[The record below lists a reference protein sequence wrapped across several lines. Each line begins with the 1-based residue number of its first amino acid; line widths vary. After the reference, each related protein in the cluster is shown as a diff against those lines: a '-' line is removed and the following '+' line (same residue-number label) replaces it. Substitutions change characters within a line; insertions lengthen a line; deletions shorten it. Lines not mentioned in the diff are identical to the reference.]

1 MMNFSIPPKIHH
13 SSFIIH
19 HLISPNCQSHCALR
33 ASFEIPIYMF
43 STKHLNRMKRIFTA
57 LISIA
62 LLATNATAQAPQ
74 NDNCPGAIQ
83 LTPTPIGNA
92 CPTAIYSNI
101 GATNAPTGSERN
113 PDCFNGLIAYK
124 DVWFKFRTGT
134 GANLNYR
141 IAIKGVNAADSIK
154 NPQVAL
160 YVGDCTAGLVR
171 EYCATK
177 EVGTAD
183 GNGISLDAGCMRP
196 NTDYFIQVADFQSNN
211 VGGKFTVCVQPIDP
225 IYNLQSTPQT
235 TTACIGTLYD
245 SGGPLG
251 NYGNNQNNW
260 TFNIRPQATGC
271 IEVTVDSF
279 STEANVDTLLIY
291 DGLTNV
297 LLDKISGLTNRPVV
311 FQAATS
317 WIRVVFKSDIS
328 VNARGFKLSWKSSL
342 ACSAPI
348 PTSCAAPEIIPSLP
362 FVKTN
367 ATNCNDAINTITSSP
382 CSSTANSFLGGKD
395 HVYRFTS
402 TGGQCV
408 SVVLSNIP
416 PFNGGLGT
424 QTGINV
430 GLYRNCPSGA
440 NSECVAVGKLNTAR
454 DSSVIKNISLTLAGD
469 YFLVVSSREACT
481 SYNIKMDTVS
491 CLNSLPNAG
500 SCSKALP
507 LGDCSTSGTSDV
519 ILDLS
524 TPGDGTFM
532 TFGLNPSINTG
543 CILNYGITVPPPT
556 NFTFLYFKA
565 QATGKFGFTI
575 APITPNANT
584 DIDFN
589 LYGPIDNVGDICNY
603 SKTNAPARSSYAAP
617 GAIPGPGGSLTGMA
631 DSYRDPLLGINV
643 PVVDNYDCAAGGLG
657 DGIVRRMDVVQG
669 KIYLLW
675 INDYS
680 GIIGRDGVRLNFSGT
695 TPGVLD
701 SVNPT
706 AQFLAGRDTA
716 LCIGGSTQLFAQG
729 GISYK
734 WSPSLG
740 LSSDTATRPTANP
753 SVSTS
758 YSVSIQGT
766 CRVVGKKVEV
776 LVYNVKD
783 MPNQTVCRNEDL
795 VFNAGEVYPATAN
808 AVWSWASS
816 SGHINELSCTNC
828 PNPTFR
834 ALGAAGAHVFTVTL
848 TTPSC
853 TLSKTVVITVAAE
866 AAPVYSVITSLTPSR
881 DTNVCSGQPF
891 NLLKTGF
898 DNTAT
903 YTWTSDPNSILSGS
917 NPSVSPSV
925 TTKYYVS
932 VTGGVGGCAFTSKD
946 SVIVN
951 VFQAPILNLIADT
964 TLCRDLIISLG
975 NSPVQANTIYSWNN
989 TAGFDNPASPNPKLT
1004 VRPSVNTYTLTA
1016 RNIGGCTVTKTIVVT
1031 GIDLSLRI
1039 NGADTIRICRGTPL
1053 NLTTTITPANAR
1065 IKWSSN
1071 RDFTIPIDST
1081 TANITVNPI
1090 TRSRY
1095 YAEVTKGNCSRI
1107 DSVDVQ
1113 VDSLPLNREILPK
1126 DTTVCQGATVLLR
1139 SPVYEPVLY
1148 PNLKFKWSPAF
1159 GAITPDSFYNL
1170 VITADTTR
1178 TYKRIGTNGGCVIE
1192 DTVRVKVNPNPV
1204 LILAPKDTNIC
1215 ESASRIDVRMTVT
1228 TPTANVT
1235 DYKWKVNGQEQP
1247 AGDGKMFLV
1256 VNPTLGT
1263 TQVTISAKVGDC
1275 PGSASTNIIVNPL
1288 PRVVFPVAPF
1298 NSVCTGGSIILN
1310 TQPNAGI
1317 IYNWTGAGITT
1328 PTSSAPSVIPPADNS
1343 KYVVSMRNPIT
1354 GCTKVD
1360 STIIR
1365 VATGSLVAIP
1375 NVDACSTNPNPT
1387 ITAVG
1392 TDNIG
1397 NGRYSWSP
1405 SGVSTNGASITVSA
1419 TTSATYTVTY
1429 TYGNNCTTSTT
1440 VKVTSVPG
1448 FSLRINPDTF
1458 SAARLIDQ
1466 GTPITLTANG
1476 SGNTGTLTYAWM
1488 ADATPAGTT
1497 QAITFAALNDATYKV
1512 SATSS
1517 TGCKKDTSVRL
1528 SIRYPNYK
1536 LPNAFT
1542 PNGDTINSHFGVIF
1556 NGLFP
1561 PAATNPRPDFWKGRI
1576 EVTSFQVFNRWG
1588 QEVYSEISTNV
1599 LNDKAYKGWNG
1610 KKGGKDTA
1618 SESASDV
1625 YVYLIKLKM
1634 PDGSIK
1640 AESGELNLIR

>member
-1 MMNFSIPPKIHH
+1 
-13 SSFIIH
+13 
-19 HLISPNCQSHCALR
+19 
-33 ASFEIPIYMF
+33 MF

-57 LISIA
+57 LISTA
-62 LLATNATAQAPQ
+62 LLATTATAQAPA
-74 NDNCPGAIQ
+74 NDNCPGAIL
-83 LTPTPIGNA
+83 LTPTPIGSA
-92 CPTAIYSNI
+92 CPTTIYTNI

-113 PDCFNGLIAYK
+113 PDCFNGLIAFK

-134 GANLNYR
+134 GTNLNYR

-177 EVGTAD
+177 EAGTAD
-183 GNGISLDAGCMRP
+183 GNGITLDAGCMRP
-196 NTDYFIQVADFQSNN
+196 NTEYFIQVADFQSNN
-211 VGGKFTVCVQPIDP
+211 VGGKFTACVQPIDA
-225 IYNLQSTPQT
+225 IYSLQATPQT

-245 SGGPLG
+245 SGGPLA

-279 STEANVDTLLIY
+279 STEANVDTLMIY
-291 DGLTNV
+291 DGQTNV

-311 FQAATS
+311 FQAATN
-317 WIRVVFKSDIS
+317 WIKVVFKSDIT
-328 VNARGFKLSWKSSL
+328 VNARGFKLTWKSSL

-348 PTSCAAPEIIPSLP
+348 PTSCAAPELIPSLP

-382 CSSTANSFLGGKD
+382 CSSNVNSFLGGKD
-395 HVYRFTS
+395 HVYRFSS

-408 SVVLSNIP
+408 SVILSNIP
-416 PFNGGLGT
+416 PFNGGAGT

-440 NSECVAVGKLNTAR
+440 NSECVAVGKLNTNR
-454 DSSVIKNISLTLAGD
+454 DSAVIKNVSLTVAGD
-469 YFLVVSSREACT
+469 YYLVVSSREACT
-481 SYNIKMDTVS
+481 TYNLKMDTIS

-500 SCSKALP
+500 SCNRALP
-507 LGDCSTSGTSDV
+507 LGDCSTTGTSDV

-524 TPGDGTFM
+524 TPGDGSFM
-532 TFGLNPSINTG
+532 TFGLSPSINTG

-556 NFTFLYFKA
+556 NFTFLYFTA
-565 QATGKFGFTI
+565 QASGKFGFTI
-575 APITPNANT
+575 SPITPNPNT

-589 LYGPIDNVGDICNY
+589 LYGPIDNIADICNY
-603 SKTNAPARSSYAAP
+603 SKTKAPARSSFAPP
-617 GAIPGPGGSLTGMA
+617 GAIPGPAGNITGMA
-631 DSYRDPLLGINV
+631 DSYRDAFTGFNF
-643 PVVDNYDCAAGGLG
+643 PVLDNYDCSGNGLG

-669 KIYLLW
+669 KVYLLW

-680 GIIGRDGVRLNFSGT
+680 GTIGRDGVRLNFGGT
-695 TPGVLD
+695 TPGVLE
-701 SVNPT
+701 PT
-706 AQFLAGRDTA
+706 APQFIAGRDTA
-716 LCIGGSTQLFAQG
+716 LCIGGSTQLFAEG

-734 WSPSLG
+734 WSPTLG
-740 LSSDTATRPTANP
+740 LSNDTIAKPTANP
-753 SVSTS
+753 TLSTT
-758 YSVSIQGT
+758 YNVSIQGT

-776 LVYNVKD
+776 LVFNVKD
-783 MPNQTVCRNEDL
+783 IPNQTVCRNEDL
-795 VFNAGEVYPATAN
+795 VFNAGEVYPTATN
-808 AVWSWASS
+808 AVWKWTSS
-816 SGHINELSCTNC
+816 TNNLNELSCTNC

-834 ALGAAGAHVFTVTL
+834 ATGAAGAHTFTVTL
-848 TTPSC
+848 TTPTC
-853 TLSKTVVITVAAE
+853 TLSKTVTITVAAE
-866 AAPVYSVITSLTPSR
+866 AVPVYSVITSLTPSR

-903 YTWTSDPNSILSGS
+903 YTWTSDPNSVLNGN

-925 TTKYYVS
+925 TTKYYLS

-951 VFQAPILNLIADT
+951 VFQAPTLSLIADT
-964 TLCRDLIISLG
+964 SLCRDLVISLG
-975 NSPVQANTIYSWNN
+975 NSPIQANTIYSWNN
-989 TAGFDNPASPNPKLT
+989 ISGLDNATSPNPKLI
-1004 VRPSVNTYTLTA
+1004 VRPGVNSYTLTA
-1016 RNIGGCTVTKTIVVT
+1016 KNIGGCTVTKTIVIT
-1031 GIDLSLRI
+1031 GIDLRMKIDST
-1039 NGADTIRICRGTPL
+1039 DTIRICRGAPL
-1053 NLTTTITPANAR
+1053 TLKTTVTPANAR

-1081 TANITVNPI
+1081 TSSIIVNPI

-1095 YAEVTKGNCSRI
+1095 YAEISLGNCSRI

-1139 SPVYEPVLY
+1139 SPVYEPIFY
-1148 PNLKFKWSPAF
+1148 PNLKFKWFNAQS
-1159 GAITPDSFYNL
+1159 AITPDSFYNL
-1170 VITADTTR
+1170 VITADSTR
-1178 TYKRIGTNGGCVIE
+1178 TFKRVATNGGCEVT
-1192 DTVRVKVNPNPV
+1192 DTVRVKVNPNPI
-1204 LILAPKDTNIC
+1204 LILAPKDTMIC
-1215 ESASRIDVRMTVT
+1215 ESANRIDVRMTVT

-1235 DYKWKVNGQEQP
+1235 DYKWKVNNQDQP

-1256 VNPTLGT
+1256 VNPQLGT
-1263 TQVTISAKVGDC
+1263 TLVTISAKVGDC

-1288 PRVVFPVAPF
+1288 PRVVFPIAPF
-1298 NSVCTGGSIILN
+1298 NAVCTGGSIILN

-1317 IYNWTGAGITT
+1317 TYNWSGPGITT

-1365 VATGSLVAIP
+1365 VATGSLAAIP
-1375 NVDACSTNPNPT
+1375 AVNACSTNPNPT

-1392 TDNIG
+1392 TDNLG
-1397 NGRYSWSP
+1397 NTGRYSWSP
-1405 SGVSTNGASITVSA
+1405 SGVSTNGASITVPASQ
-1419 TTSATYTVTY
+1419 TATYTVTY

-1440 VKVTSVPG
+1440 VRVTSQPG
-1448 FSLRINPDTF
+1448 FNLRINPDTF
-1458 SAARLIDQ
+1458 SSTRLIDQ
-1466 GTPITLTANG
+1466 GTPITLTAVG

-1488 ADATPAGTT
+1488 QDANALGTT
-1497 QAITFAALNDATYKV
+1497 QAITFKANTDATYKV

-1517 TGCKKDTSVRL
+1517 TGCVKDSSVRV

-1542 PNGDTINSHFGVIF
+1542 PNGDTINSHFGLIF

-1576 EVTSFQVFNRWG
+1576 EVLSFQVFNRWG
-1588 QEVYSEISTNV
+1588 QEVYGETSTTV
-1599 LNDKAYKGWNG
+1599 LNAATYKGWNG
-1610 KKGGKDTA
+1610 KKGGKEDGTEA
-1618 SESASDV
+1618 ASDV

-1634 PDGSIK
+1634 PDDSVR
-1640 AESGELNLIR
+1640 AESGELNLMR